1 MLILRGHFTSAEL
14 AKAFDVSED
23 TVKRIAGDK
32 IQFKQIGQTR
42 KAVLGEGVSDYIGN
56 NLTIPEC
63 SRLLGRSLSDDPKGA
78 FLGITIYGA
87 PDTGDHVIP
96 LEDVI
101 HGYNL
106 YLNDIDDGYW
116 D

>member
-1 MLILRGHFTSAEL
+1 MMFPLNVYSKWFITSE
-14 AKAFDVSED
+14 
-23 TVKRIAGDK
+23 
-32 IQFKQIGQTR
+32 
-42 KAVLGEGVSDYIGN
+42 YIGN
-56 NLTIPEC
+56 NFTVPEC
-63 SRLLGRSLSDDPKGA
+63 CRLLGRLLSDDPKGA
-78 FLGITIYGA
+78 FLGITIYGD
-87 PDTGDHVIP
+87 PKGDYVIL